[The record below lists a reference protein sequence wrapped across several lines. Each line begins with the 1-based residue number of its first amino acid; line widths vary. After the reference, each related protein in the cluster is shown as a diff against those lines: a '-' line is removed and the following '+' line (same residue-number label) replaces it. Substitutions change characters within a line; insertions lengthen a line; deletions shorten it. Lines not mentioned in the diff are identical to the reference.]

1 MWHVYTQKVELVWG
15 EVCNL
20 YTPLSREEGTSLH
33 NKGNSIQMWK
43 YPTRTLPS
51 LNTSAPLQ
59 GVGLKM
65 YYIRKLFRSGL
76 ATLIAWS
83 TTAGTMRTRLS
94 TIFTILLS
102 SCSSRLSFF
111 KFLANF

>member
-1 MWHVYTQKVELVWG
+1 MHVYTQKVELVWG
-15 EVCNL
+15 KVCNL
-20 YTPLSREEGTSLH
+20 YTPLSREEGTLH
-33 NKGNSIQMWK
+33 HDKGNRIQMWK
-43 YPTRTLPS
+43 YPTRVLPS

-76 ATLIAWS
+76 ATLIVWS

-102 SCSSRLSFF
+102 S
-111 KFLANF
+111 